1 MSQKS
6 KDSLF
11 SDNAVAPENTASH
24 NPAPLSATSDEDIEA
39 NKLRA
44 TNLYFAG
51 PMYDLIPNAAKEPFH
66 LLDHHTLSMHAFDY
80 VHQNLGFGSHEQG
93 GVKKDDLVTH
103 VAHLVEQQLHSLRLG
118 NTDHAGRRDIRD
130 YAASLVDNLLNDGG
144 NRKFEFRVFNPA
156 LNAYETKD
164 FILLREVDTWDNTLV
179 IRPTTQGVNLYLN
192 LLPRNIEST
201 EIALDAILR
210 DQLRRGKIPDAA
222 RTAREWRLVAY
233 RYREEMLEFKR
244 SIALNIS
251 KISWVVDI
259 EPRIAELEEDIKK
272 NRRKVESILNDVEI
286 TPNTEFV
293 QLRNE
298 LTGCQNLYQQLD
310 ELVIGLPRSWLIE
323 HTKQSFLP
331 AAKTR
336 MPNMLEEVLAP
347 LLLLTTEDLDDAS
360 INLLI
365 ACLGGPTAP
374 SAIDMMQLFG
384 KAMAPRKE
392 YDPANNH
399 QEPEFHDLEEQF
411 VTPITESD
419 ARWAWSILD
428 KCLADPPVR
437 LSRLFDEAG
446 QQGAPEGV
454 LIELCLTAIEA
465 WRCETPEMDIIAE
478 KTDRPVKAGKIWS
491 EDFLL
496 QRVST
501 VKKAGDGEINGTQ

>member
-1 MSQKS
+1 MSRNL
-6 KDSLF
+6 KDSF
-11 SDNAVAPENTASH
+11 FQDSAAASQEPESSH
-24 NPAPLSATSDEDIEA
+24 TSLVSHISGDDIEA

-44 TNLYFAG
+44 TNLYFAR

-66 LLDHHTLSMHAFDY
+66 LLDHHTLSMHAFDF

-93 GVKKDDLVTH
+93 GVKKDDLVAH
-103 VAHLVEQQLHSLRLG
+103 VAYLVEQQLLSLGLG
-118 NTDHAGRRDIRD
+118 NKNHTSQKNIRNYARD
-130 YAASLVDNLLNDGG
+130 LVDNLLNDGG
-144 NRKFEFRVFNPA
+144 NRKFEFRLFNPA

-164 FILLREVDTWDNTLV
+164 FILLKEVDTWDNTFV

-244 SIALNIS
+244 SMTLNIS
-251 KISWVVDI
+251 RISWTRDI
-259 EPRIAELEEDIKK
+259 EPRIADLEGDIKK
-272 NRRKVESILNDVEI
+272 NRRKVESILNDVESN
-286 TPNTEFV
+286 PKAEFM

-331 AAKTR
+331 AVKTK
-336 MPNMLEEVLAP
+336 MPDMLEEVLAP
-347 LLLLTTEDLDDAS
+347 LLMLTTTEVDDNF
-360 INLLI
+360 INLVV
-365 ACLGGPTAP
+365 ACLAGPTAP
-374 SAIDMMQLFG
+374 PAVDMMQLFG

-392 YDPANNH
+392 YDQANTNR
-399 QEPEFHDLEEQF
+399 EPEFHDIEERF
-411 VTPITESD
+411 VAPVTESD
-419 ARWAWSILD
+419 VIWARNIID
-428 KCLADPPVR
+428 KCLVESPVR
-437 LSRLFDEAG
+437 LSRLLDQAC
-446 QQGAPEGV
+446 QQEAPEGV
-454 LIELCLTAIEA
+454 LIELCLCALEA
-465 WRCETPEMDIIAE
+465 WRCETSELGIVAE
-478 KTDRPVKAGKIWS
+478 KTGQVVKLSGIWS

-496 QRVST
+496 RRVLAA
-501 VKKAGDGEINGTQ
+501 K